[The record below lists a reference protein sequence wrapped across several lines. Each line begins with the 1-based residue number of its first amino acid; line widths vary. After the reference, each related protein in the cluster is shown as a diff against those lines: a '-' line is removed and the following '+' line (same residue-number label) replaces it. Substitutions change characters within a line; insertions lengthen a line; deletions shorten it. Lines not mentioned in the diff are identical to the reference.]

1 MKFEQ
6 RPGKQ
11 AIRFREAVHS
21 RQSERQTQ
29 SLGGEAILGVAGAQC
44 ARGVREG
51 FARKRGQR
59 GGGGA
64 DHCEPFGH
72 SESLGIYSREMEQT
86 LDRTSHFRQSK
97 RSTDT
102 YLSNI

>member
-1 MKFEQ
+1 M
-6 RPGKQ
+6 
-11 AIRFREAVHS
+11 REGC
-21 RQSERQTQ
+21 ERG
-29 SLGGEAILGVAGAQC
+29 SLGNEGKGV
-44 ARGVREG
+44 
-51 FARKRGQR
+51 
-59 GGGGA
+59 GGGA

-72 SESLGIYSREMEQT
+72 SESLDIYSREMEQT